1 MNHLYFYVDIFEDGI
16 VLVTML
22 NKIYFEL
29 LWMAKI
35 CFNEIMFQ
43 NL

>member
-1 MNHLYFYVDIFEDGI
+1 MNHLYFYVDIFEDGT

-29 LWMAKI
+29 